1 MDRLT
6 KVMQCND
13 AGFKISKMRSEDYG
27 YYLDIGTRCIDDIHA
42 GLPITFRP
50 KDFKDEVIFT
60 SEEEAKEK
68 LAELKGEIKEL

>member
-27 YYLDIGTRCIDDIHA
+27 YYLDIGT
-42 GLPITFRP
+42 
-50 KDFKDEVIFT
+50 
-60 SEEEAKEK
+60 
-68 LAELKGEIKEL
+68 